1 MTNIGFF
8 FDLNLSFLS
17 MTYVLDV
24 PLQSPLLVKDLILT
38 QHPILIRAFFL
49 DLDLSFLFFNVPIR
63 CSTFVK
69 DLISSQHPNV
79 DIVSYRYTKD
89 KNIKYLR
96 RWKYPYYFI
105 DWQYKYYH
113 WFFLVRCNVHQ
124 YFFFYSL
131 LYVHTK
137 HLCLNITPS
146 PYILPWTLWHDSV
159 YQQSPCT

>member
-49 DLDLSFLFFNVPIR
+49 DLDLSFLFSNVPIR

-96 RWKYPYYFI
+96 R
-105 DWQYKYYH
+105 
-113 WFFLVRCNVHQ
+113 
-124 YFFFYSL
+124 
-131 LYVHTK
+131 
-137 HLCLNITPS
+137 
-146 PYILPWTLWHDSV
+146 
-159 YQQSPCT
+159 